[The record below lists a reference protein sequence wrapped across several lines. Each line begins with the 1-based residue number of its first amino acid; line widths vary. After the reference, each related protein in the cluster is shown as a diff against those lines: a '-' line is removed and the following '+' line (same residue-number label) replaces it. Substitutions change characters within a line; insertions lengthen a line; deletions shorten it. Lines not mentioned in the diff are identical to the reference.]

1 VTIAGRLPEGADGE
15 GDHGVK
21 AVIKVSPWA
30 RFSAIDTT
38 GAAPAI
44 DGIWWVNLPSWRVT
58 GDRP

>member
-1 VTIAGRLPEGADGE
+1 
-15 GDHGVK
+15 VK